1 MVFILAHIGFWLSIM
16 TDETCGLAVCKSL
29 DTVCPIYDMACQ
41 PFNHRNI
48 STASRYH
55 CTLVCI
61 HNDNCDAII
70 YDTTRHACML
80 MVDACFS
87 LKSYPDHVYQI
98 LTYEC
103 TKWVP
108 KTGYYD
114 VYWFL
119 TNGRGNGFLTNGRG
133 NNAVTRGVRDEDTVV
148 GKAIVNGLGLA
159 SVHYA
164 ISSNGTEMIEGDFER
179 LVVDP
184 SCAVTWVSHDASL
197 GQPLPLGSLIGGII
211 TATNTPLYVARLF
224 VSNHFI
230 TGYFNPINNLAWG
243 QYYGAKSSHQF
254 EVMVVRRR

>member
-16 TDETCGLAVCKSL
+16 TEETCGLAVCKSL
-29 DTVCPIYDMACQ
+29 DTVRRPIYDMACQ

-48 STASRYH
+48 STASRHH
-55 CTLVCI
+55 CTLVCK

-70 YDTTRHACML
+70 YDTARHACML

-87 LKSYPDHVYQI
+87 LKPYPDHVYQI
-98 LTYEC
+98 WTYEC
-103 TKWVP
+103 TKLVP

-119 TNGRGNGFLTNGRG
+119 TNGQG
-133 NNAVTRGVRDEDTVV
+133 NNAVTRGVRDGDTDV
-148 GKAIVNGLGLA
+148 GKAFVNGLGLA

-164 ISSNGTEMIEGDFER
+164 ISSNGTEIIERDFER

-184 SCAVTWVSHDASL
+184 SCAVNWVSHYASL

-230 TGYFNPINNLAWG
+230 TGYFNPINNLV
-243 QYYGAKSSHQF
+243 
-254 EVMVVRRR
+254 EDNIMVPRVAISLKWW